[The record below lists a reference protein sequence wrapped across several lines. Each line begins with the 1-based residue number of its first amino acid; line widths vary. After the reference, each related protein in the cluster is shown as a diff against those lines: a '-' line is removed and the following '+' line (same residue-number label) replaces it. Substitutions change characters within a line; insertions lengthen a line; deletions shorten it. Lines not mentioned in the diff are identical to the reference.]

1 MGDNNLIIRIR
12 KIKTMQSFVIITR
25 LNTMVLD
32 SNGTAFTRLQ
42 LKEIAQTFYITMIL
56 VAVRS

>member
-1 MGDNNLIIRIR
+1 
-12 KIKTMQSFVIITR
+12 
-25 LNTMVLD
+25 MVLD

>member
-1 MGDNNLIIRIR
+1 
-12 KIKTMQSFVIITR
+12 
-25 LNTMVLD
+25 MVLD

-42 LKEIAQTFYITMIL
+42 HKEITQTFYIMIMIM